1 MNQTTNELLLF
12 FGRFH
17 PLLVH
22 LPIGFLLVAFL
33 MEVFAIF
40 RRFAFLK
47 QSTEFI
53 LFLAAGSSVLAALF
67 GYFLSLSGGYDQD
80 LLAKHQWLGVGV
92 AALSVVA
99 YVAKSQKIRAVYA
112 PSLVAGCVVLTLA
125 GHYGGE
131 LTHGST
137 YLTEHMPA
145 PLRAL
150 VGLPPKDERGLM
162 AAAAAPADPKQAV
175 VFAHVVQ
182 PILRAKCENCH
193 NANKQKG
200 ALRLDSYEH
209 LLKGGEHGDI
219 MAKGKSADSEMIKRC
234 LLPEDNDDHMPPK
247 GKPQLTKEELAIL
260 AWWIDQ
266 GGSPDQKLAD
276 LPQTT
281 EIATALKTV
290 GFSPGGGA
298 PGGTPGAGPKAE
310 SPVYQKTVPAP
321 DVAALQKL
329 QALGV
334 LAMPIAQESHLFR
347 VQAGSTPLKGIGGVF
362 GDQQLALLAPLAQNI
377 VWLDLGNT
385 KLTDAGLAQVAAMPN
400 LVRLHLQNTAV
411 TDAGLA
417 QLGKLAHLE
426 YLNLYGTAVT
436 DAGLAQLAPLKHLR
450 SLYLWQTKATE
461 AGAKALRERLPALDV
476 NQGFQL
482 PDSLRAKPMEKKKA

>member
-33 MEVFAIF
+33 MEVFATF
-40 RRFAFLK
+40 RRFAFLR
-47 QSTEFI
+47 QSTEFV

-67 GYFLSLSGGYDQD
+67 GYFLSLSGGYDED

-99 YVAKSQKIRAVYA
+99 YVAKFQKIRALYA

-137 YLTEHMPA
+137 YLTEHMPT
-145 PLRAL
+145 PLRGL
-150 VGLPPKDERGLM
+150 MGLPPKDQRGSAM
-162 AAAAAPADPKQAV
+162 ATVAPADPKQAV

-209 LLKGGEHGDI
+209 LLKGGENGDI
-219 MAKGKSADSEMIKRC
+219 MVKGKAADSEMIKRS

-247 GKPQLTKEELAIL
+247 GKPQLTKDELAIL

-266 GGSPDQKLAD
+266 GGGPDQKLAD
-276 LPQTT
+276 LSKTT
-281 EIATALKTV
+281 EIETALRTV
-290 GFSPGGGA
+290 GF
-298 PGGTPGAGPKAE
+298 TPGAGPAGTGPKAE
-310 SPVYQKTVPAP
+310 SPVYQKTLPAP
-321 DVAALQKL
+321 DAIALQKL
-329 QALGV
+329 KALGI
-334 LAMPIAQESHLFR
+334 LAMPIAQDKDHLLR
-347 VQAGSTPLKGIGGVF
+347 IQAGSTPLKGIGGVF
-362 GDQQLALLAPLAQNI
+362 ADQQVALLAPLAQNI

-385 KLTDAGLAQVAAMPN
+385 QLTDAGLAQVAAMPN
-400 LVRLHLQNTAV
+400 LVRLHLQNTRV

-417 QLGKLAHLE
+417 QVGKLAQLE

-436 DAGLAQLAPLKHLR
+436 DAGLGQLAPLKNLR

-461 AGAKALRERLPALDV
+461 AGAKALRERLPDLDI
-476 NQGFQL
+476 NQGFQQ
-482 PDSLRAKPMEKKKA
+482 PDSLRVAKPEAKKKV